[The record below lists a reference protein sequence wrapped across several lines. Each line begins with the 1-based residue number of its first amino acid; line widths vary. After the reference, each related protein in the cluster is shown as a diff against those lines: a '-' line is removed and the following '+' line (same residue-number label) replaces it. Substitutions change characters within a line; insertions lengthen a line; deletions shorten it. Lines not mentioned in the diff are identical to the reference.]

1 VGKAITADLPVIS
14 MVVGLSSA
22 KAEPAWQK
30 RKKANKEM
38 KHNLLIIA
46 ELHDEGLISAA
57 DQQDVW
63 IPSARKPHPSMEGE
77 RLARG
82 MGEIDDFVS

>member
-1 VGKAITADLPVIS
+1 
-14 MVVGLSSA
+14 
-22 KAEPAWQK
+22 
-30 RKKANKEM
+30 M

-57 DQQDVW
+57 DQQDVC